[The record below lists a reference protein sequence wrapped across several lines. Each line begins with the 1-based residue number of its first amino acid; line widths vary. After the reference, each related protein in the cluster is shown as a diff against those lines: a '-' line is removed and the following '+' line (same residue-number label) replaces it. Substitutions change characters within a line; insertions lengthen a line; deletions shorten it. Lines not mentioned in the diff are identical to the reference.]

1 MGMFDFIADV
11 GEKLFSSDE
20 DAAENIQKQL
30 SQGMPGMISDLKV
43 GFDDGV
49 VTLAGECDCART
61 KRVATLTAG
70 NNQGVKSVN
79 ADGLTVKAAP
89 AAAAP
94 AEAESPAETTAPAAA
109 ADEEEPGEYY
119 TIQSG
124 DTLSGIAKKYLG
136 NAMAYTKIFE
146 ANREVIKDPN
156 KIYPGQKIF
165 IPKD

>member
-11 GEKLFSSDE
+11 GDKLFSSDE
-20 DAAENIQKQL
+20 DAAEKIQKQL
-30 SQGMPGMISDLKV
+30 TQGMPGKISDLKV

-49 VTLAGECDCART
+49 VTLAGECDCARS

-70 NNQGVKSVN
+70 NNQGVKAVN
-79 ADGLTVKAAP
+79 ADGLTVKVA

-94 AEAESPAETTAPAAA
+94 AEAAAPAPAV
-109 ADEEEPGEYY
+109 EEEEAGEYY
-119 TIQSG
+119 TIKSG
-124 DTLSGIAKKYLG
+124 DTLGGIAKKHLG
-136 NAMAYTKIFE
+136 NAMAYKKIFE
-146 ANREVIKDPN
+146 ANREVIKDPD

>member
-20 DAAENIQKQL
+20 DAAEKIQKQL
-30 SQGMPGMISDLKV
+30 TQGMPGKISNLKV
-43 GFDDGV
+43 GFDDGA
-49 VTLAGECDCART
+49 VTLAGECDCARS

-79 ADGLTVKAAP
+79 ADGLMVKAAAAAAPTEAAAP
-89 AAAAP
+89 AAAA
-94 AEAESPAETTAPAAA
+94 
-109 ADEEEPGEYY
+109 EEEEAGEYY
-119 TIQSG
+119 TIKSG
-124 DTLSGIAKKYLG
+124 DTLGGIAKEHLG
-136 NAMAYTKIFE
+136 NAMAYKKIFE
-146 ANREVIKDPN
+146 ANREVIKDPD

>member
-1 MGMFDFIADV
+1 MFDFIADV

-70 NNQGVKSVN
+70 NNQGVKAVN
-79 ADGLTVKAAP
+79 ADALTVKA

-94 AEAESPAETTAPAAA
+94 AEAAAPAAA
-109 ADEEEPGEYY
+109 AEEEPGEYY

-124 DTLSGIAKKYLG
+124 DTLSGIAKKHLG
-136 NAMAYTKIFE
+136 DAMAYTKIFE

>member
-70 NNQGVKSVN
+70 NNQGVKAVN
-79 ADGLTVKAAP
+79 ADALTVKA

-94 AEAESPAETTAPAAA
+94 AEAAAPAAA
-109 ADEEEPGEYY
+109 AEEEPGEYY

-124 DTLSGIAKKYLG
+124 DTLSGIAKKHLG
-136 NAMAYTKIFE
+136 DAMAYTKIFE